1 MGILV
6 VWATLFGIILGQ
18 FFKWYVLVPACGL
31 VIVLVLVFPA
41 HREPSLLRLFLQ
53 IYVVT
58 IFREPLFLMIRLCLV
73 SSAAKRP
80 RNVLSFLKP
89 AAAANW
95 RRVPDGKSRTAL
107 RIATVWSALAASR
120 CSTLWSSIGTQTGSS
135 IWRFCR

>member
-6 VWATLFGIILGQ
+6 VWATLFGIILRQ

-58 IFREPLFLMIRLCLV
+58 TSLQVGYVVGLLARDFTPCRMMDV
-73 SSAAKRP
+73 AA
-80 RNVLSFLKP
+80 
-89 AAAANW
+89 
-95 RRVPDGKSRTAL
+95 
-107 RIATVWSALAASR
+107 
-120 CSTLWSSIGTQTGSS
+120 
-135 IWRFCR
+135 